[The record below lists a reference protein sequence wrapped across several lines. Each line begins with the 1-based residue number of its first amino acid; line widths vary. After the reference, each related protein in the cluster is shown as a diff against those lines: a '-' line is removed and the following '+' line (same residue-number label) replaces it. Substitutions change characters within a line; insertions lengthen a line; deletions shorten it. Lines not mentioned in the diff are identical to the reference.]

1 MSQPDLTQTSTDGL
15 YRILDLTASPT
26 ADWSDEE
33 LAAVLDCQLS
43 TPLADD
49 LPAVT
54 GIDAQAVRHAAQ
66 GIEPPIETF
75 GQLFLHPT
83 ASLEV
88 LDWVKSFAK
97 RLREHPDEPLPQP
110 VVMVLYYL
118 ALSTALIRHNQRLT
132 SLKDETFANG
142 LRWAL
147 GQAWIDA
154 SNRQILQDAFDNL
167 DGGVDQT

>member
-26 ADWSDEE
+26 AHWSDEE
-33 LAAVLDCQLS
+33 LATVLDCQLS
-43 TPLADD
+43 TPLVDD
-49 LPAVT
+49 LPTVI
-54 GIDAQAVRHAAQ
+54 GVDIQAVQRAVLA
-66 GIEPPIETF
+66 IEPPIETF
-75 GQLFLHPT
+75 GQLFLHP
-83 ASLEV
+83 AAALEV

-118 ALSTALIRHNQRLT
+118 ALSTALICYNQRLT
-132 SLKDETFANG
+132 SLTDEAFASG

-147 GQAWIDA
+147 EQAWIDA
-154 SNRQILQDAFDNL
+154 SYRQILQDAFDKL
-167 DGGVDQT
+167 DGKIDQK